1 LWAVWRQIFSLLG
14 HRSSVCD
21 CDDTIC
27 FLGATNNGTI
37 TIKFSLVCSE
47 MSTNSVTIVR
57 KIAGSSRKSR
67 ALGSDQSPINPTSPP
82 ERAGGRVEKKLRRA
96 GDHGSP
102 SPRGRPREF
111 DEDKALD
118 HALEL
123 FWRQGYE
130 GTSIADLR
138 KAIGITAPSL
148 YAAFGSKEELYRR
161 VLERYL
167 TGLGR
172 CLADALGEELA
183 AYAALERFL
192 FESARNFSSV
202 KNPPGCLISCAIP
215 TCAPE
220 NRAVADVVAS
230 KRKESLHA
238 LRSRFQLAVKSGE
251 LPRGTDPEQLA
262 RFYGAVIQ
270 GMSIQ
275 ALDGAGTKA
284 LQGIVEAALRAWP
297 VPAQQTATLT
307 SRPARDASRRDA
319 GVAQRRQE

>member
-1 LWAVWRQIFSLLG
+1 VSFRAYDF
-14 HRSSVCD
+14 
-21 CDDTIC
+21 
-27 FLGATNNGTI
+27 FLGATNNGTV

-47 MSTNSVTIVR
+47 MSTNSVTTV
-57 KIAGSSRKSR
+57 KKSR
-67 ALGSDQSPINPTSPP
+67 ASPGKSKALRSDQSHTP
-82 ERAGGRVEKKLRRA
+82 R
-96 GDHGSP
+96 
-102 SPRGRPREF
+102 RGRPREF
-111 DEDKALD
+111 DVATALD
-118 HALEL
+118 RALDL

-172 CLADALGEELA
+172 CLVDAIREELT
-183 AYAALERFL
+183 AYVALERFL
-192 FESARNFSSV
+192 FESAKNFSGV

-220 NRAVADVVAS
+220 NRTVAGIVAS
-230 KRKESLHA
+230 KRMESLHT
-238 LRSRFQLAVKSGE
+238 LRNRFQQAVKSGE
-251 LPRGTDPEQLA
+251 LPRATDTEQLA

-284 LQGIVEAALRAWP
+284 LRGIAETALKAWP
-297 VPAQQTATLT
+297 GGGKVR
-307 SRPARDASRRDA
+307 SER
-319 GVAQRRQE
+319 

>member
-1 LWAVWRQIFSLLG
+1 VSFRTYDF
-14 HRSSVCD
+14 
-21 CDDTIC
+21 

-37 TIKFSLVCSE
+37 TIEFSLVCSE
-47 MSTNSVTIVR
+47 MSTNSVTTVK
-57 KIAGSSRKSR
+57 KIRVSPGKNKTPR
-67 ALGSDQSPINPTSPP
+67 SDQSPITPTSLA
-82 ERAGGRVEKKLRRA
+82 ERTGSRVEKKLHPASGHQSYSR
-96 GDHGSP
+96 
-102 SPRGRPREF
+102 RGRPREF
-111 DEDKALD
+111 DADTALD
-118 HALEL
+118 RALDL

-172 CLADALGEELA
+172 CLVDALREELTT
-183 AYAALERFL
+183 YAALERFL
-192 FESARNFSSV
+192 FESAKNFSGV

-220 NRAVADVVAS
+220 NRTVAGIVAS
-230 KRKESLHA
+230 KRMESLHA
-238 LRSRFQLAVKSGE
+238 LRNRFQQAVKSGE
-251 LPRGTDPEQLA
+251 LPRGTDTEQLA

-284 LQGIVEAALRAWP
+284 LRGIAETALKAWP
-297 VPAQQTATLT
+297 AV
-307 SRPARDASRRDA
+307 RRVK
-319 GVAQRRQE
+319 GHW

>member
-1 LWAVWRQIFSLLG
+1 M
-14 HRSSVCD
+14 
-21 CDDTIC
+21 T
-27 FLGATNNGTI
+27 
-37 TIKFSLVCSE
+37 
-47 MSTNSVTIVR
+47 VR
-57 KIAGSSRKSR
+57 KNRATSRGK
-67 ALGSDQSPINPTSPP
+67 APDFDQSPISPTSLGERVSGGP
-82 ERAGGRVEKKLRRA
+82 EQKLRRTRIHQSRA
-96 GDHGSP
+96 R
-102 SPRGRPREF
+102 RGRPREF
-111 DEDKALD
+111 DEDTALD

-161 VLERYL
+161 VLDRYL

-172 CLADALGEELA
+172 CLADALREEPTA
-183 AYAALERFL
+183 HAALERFL
-192 FESARNFSSV
+192 FESAKNFSGA

-220 NRAVADVVAS
+220 NRTVADVVSA
-230 KRKESLHA
+230 KRMESVHK
-238 LRSRFQLAVKSGE
+238 LRNRFQQAVKSGE
-251 LPRGTDPEQLA
+251 LPRGIDTGQLA

-284 LQGIVEAALRAWP
+284 LRGIAETALKAWP
-297 VPAQQTATLT
+297 RFR
-307 SRPARDASRRDA
+307 S
-319 GVAQRRQE
+319 EK

>member
-1 LWAVWRQIFSLLG
+1 VSFRKSDF
-14 HRSSVCD
+14 
-21 CDDTIC
+21 

-47 MSTNSVTIVR
+47 MSTNSVTTVR
-57 KIAGSSRKSR
+57 KISVSPGKSKAPR
-67 ALGSDQSPINPTSPP
+67 SDQSPITPTSLA
-82 ERAGGRVEKKLRRA
+82 ERAGSRVEKKLRPA
-96 GDHGSP
+96 GGHQLHS
-102 SPRGRPREF
+102 SRRGRPREF
-111 DEDKALD
+111 DEAIALD
-118 HALEL
+118 RALDL

-138 KAIGITAPSL
+138 QAIGITAPSL

-172 CLADALGEELA
+172 CLVDALREELT

-192 FESARNFSSV
+192 FESAKNFSGV

-220 NRAVADVVAS
+220 NRTVADVVAS
-230 KRKESLHA
+230 KRMESLHA
-238 LRSRFQLAVKSGE
+238 LRNRFQQAVKSGE
-251 LPRGTDPEQLA
+251 LPRGTDTEQLA

-284 LQGIVEAALRAWP
+284 LRGIAETALKAWP
-297 VPAQQTATLT
+297 
-307 SRPARDASRRDA
+307 
-319 GVAQRRQE
+319 GVRKVKSER